1 MPANVLQIHLFDVV
15 VLGQK
20 TFTESEV
27 FCAGSK
33 LFTFDTGKTFG
44 THRSMCYKCLSL
56 TQNGVKW

>member
-33 LFTFDTGKTFG
+33 LFAFDTGKTFG
-44 THRSMCYKCLSL
+44 HIGQCVTSIMCVSH
-56 TQNGVKW
+56 